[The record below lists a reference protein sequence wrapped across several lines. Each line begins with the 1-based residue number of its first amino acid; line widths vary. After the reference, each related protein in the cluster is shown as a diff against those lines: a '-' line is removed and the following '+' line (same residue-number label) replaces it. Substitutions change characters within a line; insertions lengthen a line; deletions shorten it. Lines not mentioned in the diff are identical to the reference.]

1 MIKVTESMPGDE
13 EAKEKEWALQF
24 VKEEILK
31 SFFSATLK
39 PNDDSNPQAKSASD
53 AILDS
58 LIASDKKEGEEAGK
72 GGLFPSASLEI
83 AGADR
88 GNQKP
93 ELQLHLVEGP

>member
-13 EAKEKEWALQF
+13 EAKEKEGTAVRQGRDLE
-24 VKEEILK
+24 KL
-31 SFFSATLK
+31 FSATLK
-39 PNDDSNPQAKSASD
+39 PNDDSNPQAKSARD

-93 ELQLHLVEGP
+93 EFQLHLVEGP